1 MKDMYITITGLVYR
15 YGSDFL
21 KEGMTVKL
29 VKEPDNEYDNEAI
42 KVELK
47 PLGTIGYVANST
59 KTVIGDCCSAGRL
72 YDKIK
77 DKAKAEI
84 CYITPKGVI
93 AKVETGKK

>member
-1 MKDMYITITGLVYR
+1 MKDIYITITGLEYR

-29 VKEPDNEYDNEAI
+29 VKEPDNQYDNEAI

-47 PLGTIGYVANST
+47 PFGTIGYVANST
-59 KTVIGDCCSAGRL
+59 KTVIGECYSAGRL

-84 CYITPKGVI
+84 CYVTPRGVV
-93 AKVETGKK
+93 AKVADKK